1 VLKANN
7 IVTKAK
13 RNFHSMNP
21 GYLFFL
27 LIFNFLFSSFT
38 ATYAQENKKI
48 RIERADTFQGGR
60 DETGRNY
67 RKLVGNVKLKQETT
81 EIFGDSVVLYPDSSI
96 AVVTG
101 KEVKVIE
108 SDTITLT
115 GNELRYNGLVKFASM
130 KGDVVYTDPSLQLFS
145 SVLDY
150 DIAKN
155 QVFYYGGGKLVDSV
169 NTLTSLDGTYNT
181 ITKRSAFKDDV
192 VLTNPRYVLNSD
204 TLEYNTQSKIAYTEG
219 PTEIID
225 DNDNVLTAQKGSE
238 FYTAQKQS
246 VFEKGTVES
255 DDYIISGDR
264 LFFDDITSYYTATG
278 NVEMLSKENDIII
291 TGDYARYEQDKGETR
306 IFGEPLMKKVLDV
319 ADTFY
324 LVADTLFSLEGET
337 DSDNRI
343 LAYNEVKLHRN
354 ELSGIADSMAYHVS
368 DSMIYF
374 YNDPVLWSAANQI
387 TADTISL
394 ELKNNTLKYLNA
406 AQNSFVISR
415 DTLKNYNQLKGRK
428 LRATFVNGYI
438 NQLQVNGNGESIYH
452 VLEGDTLLVGLNR
465 ILCGKL
471 DLYFKDNQVNNIR
484 FYNNPEARF
493 IPPIEITSELARLEG
508 FAWRNDERP
517 CLKELL
523 YQQPCKE
530 ATSPKE
536 PDNNNL
542 LMDNKAGSLLKGSKI
557 PDLKQ
562 KIEQN

>member
-1 VLKANN
+1 MK
-7 IVTKAK
+7 
-13 RNFHSMNP
+13 S

-27 LIFNFLFSSFT
+27 LMFNFLLLSVT
-38 ATYAQENKKI
+38 PVRAQENKKI
-48 RIERADTFQGGR
+48 RIERADTFRGGR

-81 EIFGDSVVLYPDSSI
+81 IIFGDSVVLYPDSSI

-130 KGDVVYTDPSLQLFS
+130 KGDVVYTDPSLKLYS
-145 SVLDY
+145 NVLDY
-150 DIAKN
+150 NIAEN
-155 QVFYYGGGKLVDSV
+155 RVFYYGGGKLVDSV

-181 ITKRSAFKDDV
+181 LTKRSAFKDDV
-192 VLTNPRYVLNSD
+192 VLTNPRYVLRSD

-225 DNDNVLTAQKGSE
+225 EDNNVLTAQRGSE

-264 LFFDDITSYYTATG
+264 LFFDDATNYYTATG
-278 NVEMLSKENDIII
+278 NVEMLSKANDVII
-291 TGDYARYEQDKGETR
+291 TGEYARYEQDQGETR
-306 IFGEPLMKKVLDV
+306 IFGNPLMKKVLAV
-319 ADTFY
+319 SDTFY

-337 DSDNRI
+337 DADDRI
-343 LAYNEVKLHRN
+343 LAYNNVKLYRN
-354 ELSGIADSMAYHVS
+354 ELSGIADSMAYHVA

-374 YNDPVLWSAANQI
+374 HHDPVLWSAANQI
-387 TADTISL
+387 TADTINL

-406 AQNSFVISR
+406 AQNAFVISR
-415 DTLKNYNQLKGRK
+415 DTLRNYNQLKGRE
-428 LRATFVNGYI
+428 LRATFVDGYI
-438 NQLQVNGNGESIYH
+438 DRLQVDGNGESIYH
-452 VLEGDTLLVGLNR
+452 ALEGDTILVGLNR

-493 IPPIEITSELARLEG
+493 IPPIEITSKLARLEG
-508 FAWRNDERP
+508 FIWRNDERP

-523 YQQPCKE
+523 DQQPCKQQ
-530 ATSPKE
+530 TRKKE
-536 PDNNNL
+536 PDLNNL
-542 LMDNKAGSLLKGSKI
+542 LMQNKAGSLLEDTKM
-557 PDLKQ
+557 PDLKG
-562 KIEQN
+562 KIK